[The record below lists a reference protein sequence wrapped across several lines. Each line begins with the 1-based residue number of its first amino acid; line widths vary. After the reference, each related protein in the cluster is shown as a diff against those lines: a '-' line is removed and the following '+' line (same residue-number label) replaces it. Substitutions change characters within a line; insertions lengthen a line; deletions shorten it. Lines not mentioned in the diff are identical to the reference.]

1 MTNSKSATQLH
12 MARTLDGLPQ
22 LVIPDGYEL
31 RTLTAGDGAAWT
43 ALLDRNGELDP
54 WTLERSAPYFAPGS
68 TMVLDG
74 SFFVTRAGE
83 PVATAQLHLHPDD
96 SYAPT
101 PELGWV
107 AASPEHQGH
116 GLGYVACL
124 AVLHQAAAAGHDRI
138 FLMTDDNR
146 LPAIVT
152 YLRLGFEPWMVDP
165 TAPDRWQAIQR
176 ILGNRQDRE
185 GRAG

>member
-1 MTNSKSATQLH
+1 MTNGNSATQLH
-12 MARTLDGLPQ
+12 MARALDGLPT
-22 LVIPDGYEL
+22 LVVPDGYAL
-31 RTLTAGDGAAWT
+31 RTLTAGDAAAWA
-43 ALLDRNGELDP
+43 ALLDRNAELDS
-54 WTLERSAPYFAPGS
+54 WTVERAAPYFAPGS
-68 TMVLDG
+68 TMVLEA

-96 SYAPT
+96 SYAPS

-116 GLGYVACL
+116 GLGYVVCL

-138 FLMTDDNR
+138 FLKTDDNR
-146 LPAIVT
+146 LPAIAT

-165 TAPDRWQAIQR
+165 TAPERWRAIQQ